1 MKRRLYIVVR
11 GDLDPGLQAAQACH
25 AARAYPAPPSEDENL
40 VVLAARSSHH
50 LGELFELGRR
60 MGPSVAFH
68 EPDLDGALTAIALG
82 GDLESDA
89 GKVSLLLSQ
98 LPRAL
103 RPPRPEPRAA

>member
-25 AARAYPAPPSEDENL
+25 AARAYPAPPAPDENL
-40 VVLAARSSHH
+40 IVVAARGAHH

-60 MGPSVAFH
+60 LGPAVAYH
-68 EPDLDGALTAIALG
+68 ERDLDGALTAIALG
-82 GDLESDA
+82 GDLDNND
-89 GKVSLLLSQ
+89 GRVNLLLSQ

-103 RPPRPEPRAA
+103 RPPRPQPRAA